1 MLFAVFGDKRKLGYP
16 RAWSRKRCLFFFT
29 FKQGGLAAAL
39 LLLHIGNSL
48 AGEDVGGMGKH
59 ATFCKLAVSRTLA
72 MGLETPRDGRVED
85 FHWSR
90 VAVLQSASGLQGV
103 QPLVDRRM

>member
-48 AGEDVGGMGKH
+48 AGEDVGRMGKY
-59 ATFCKLAVSRTLA
+59 RTL
-72 MGLETPRDGRVED
+72 
-85 FHWSR
+85 
-90 VAVLQSASGLQGV
+90 
-103 QPLVDRRM
+103 